1 MKVNSALLPSNQS
14 EIRPADLMLIFNVKY
29 YNILKENVQL
39 SLKLES
45 ILHITDLFYLF
56 IDIFILI
63 RCIDIGYIYINC
75 FNSIHRKIL

>member
-1 MKVNSALLPSNQS
+1 
-14 EIRPADLMLIFNVKY
+14 MLIFNVKY

-63 RCIDIGYIYINC
+63 RCIDIGYIYI
-75 FNSIHRKIL
+75 